1 MAKYLVMME
10 DFPTEKWDGCMQLIR
25 YSGKEEYL
33 TMEHRWIND
42 LSNKDVSKKNSSD
55 RFEFEEIAANN
66 EDIKKL
72 RDFLNSLDLD
82 ENTKENDP
90 EERKCLGCE
99 IENES
104 IHMFK
109 GKFYDEDLS
118 EFVEEIYCNDC
129 LANILT
135 EEPNIISDLEAI

>member
-1 MAKYLVMME
+1 MAKYLVMIE

-33 TMEHRWIND
+33 TMEHRWVND
-42 LSNKDVSKKNSSD
+42 LSRKDVSKEGAKD
-55 RFEFEEIAANN
+55 RFEYEEIAANKT
-66 EDIKKL
+66 DIKKL

-82 ENTKENDP
+82 EKIEENDP

-99 IENES
+99 IEDDS
-104 IHMFK
+104 VFMYK
-109 GKFYDEDLS
+109 GAFWDE
-118 EFVEEIYCNDC
+118 EKGEYVEEIYCNEC

-135 EEPNIISDLEAI
+135 EDPHILVNIEQV